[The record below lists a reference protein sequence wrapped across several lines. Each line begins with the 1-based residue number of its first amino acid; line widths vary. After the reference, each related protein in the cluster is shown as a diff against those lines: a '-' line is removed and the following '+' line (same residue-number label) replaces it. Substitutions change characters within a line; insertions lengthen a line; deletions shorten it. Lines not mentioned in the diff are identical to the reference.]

1 MLRMFE
7 TVRQSK
13 RVYRSNSNIAAGI
26 VTLVVAGAFIV
37 SAITQ
42 EPDNLSLVVLAIAI
56 GLIGAV
62 VCARLIWAGIFVL
75 EDRVHVANIFSS
87 FDVDPSEIDGIEI
100 ARWKLIPRTCVIHTH
115 DGQVRPAFGLQES
128 TNLPN
133 GSAER
138 LIDELKQ
145 ELGGMAPP
153 SQGMQAV

>member
-1 MLRMFE
+1 MFE
-7 TVRQSK
+7 IIRHSK

-37 SAITQ
+37 SAIAQ
-42 EPDNLSLVVLAIAI
+42 EPGNLSLVAVAITI

-87 FDVDPSEIDGIEI
+87 FDIDPSEIDGIEI
-100 ARWKLIPRTCVIHTH
+100 ARWKLIPRTCVIRTH

-128 TNLPN
+128 TNFPN

-138 LIDELKQ
+138 LIDELRQ
-145 ELGGMAPP
+145 ELGGRVSG